1 MYRMHP
7 RLNAIASALND
18 LKRNRSVL
26 RDLEATETPLKV
38 FRVEEVGGEKKEPQ
52 RKEVMKVK

>member
-1 MYRMHP
+1 MHP